1 MKFGK
6 TIQSQQV
13 PGWGEYYLNYKA
25 LKKII
30 NSYAAGRPASDA
42 SLLSLGLRPAKRTPG
57 SGNPKSDLETE
68 PSSKDNEYHDI
79 NQTSSSSIIEDLEP
93 LPAESEPPAP
103 NTGSALMSRDPTG
116 GNDRSES
123 FKAHRDVF
131 FFTLQ
136 RELEKINTFYLVK
149 ERDLRLRL
157 LTLLSNRKRLL
168 QNSSGPG
175 SPSAGENL
183 DGTTRKDAEWISL
196 EEGWRLFERDL
207 GKLQGFIEINATG
220 FRKILKKWDKRSK
233 SNTKELYI
241 ERQVEV
247 QPCFNREFI
256 AKLSDIVTAN
266 LLDIENGSEHLSTS
280 FLNGDNLPESIGAD
294 GLNFNNRKEEFID
307 IDTSSSG
314 ITNSLALDALND
326 LESNMVKAFNSG
338 KDAITDWLKIAKA
351 KQNRDK
357 STNRRLM
364 RILWRA
370 ALQVPKVYLDLVLHA
385 VKLDYNY
392 IDNINGRSPAH
403 QASIV
408 GSPVLIKLCAEKNNA
423 LFGLSDAYDRRPI
436 HYAAMHGHA
445 DIVSFLLSQSVDPSA
460 TDKDG
465 YTPLMHAITQGHLEV
480 VRIFVQDKLT
490 LEPTAI
496 SNDLIPLSLACQYG
510 HLEVARLLL
519 QCGAKVIPNSEGL
532 YPQHFAAK
540 AGHDS
545 ICKLLVDE
553 GGSDGGGKDKQD
565 KYNLW
570 TPLHHAAIGGESRHL
585 KCIKVLVEA
594 GCDVNASDEYG
605 KSPGWYSAW
614 FGNVEC
620 LNYLLDNG
628 AKLNGKQSTLE
639 SMENLGLAADPQMDS
654 LSPGSDLVLD
664 PPADE
669 FELIPSLSLPPPI
682 IPLRVYGHEFLANRC
697 LIQLSLGHPFSRPSS
712 SSKAPPIKLYSRSG
726 QDPLNLWSS
735 LKLVMTSKSDISAVP
750 HSVILPL
757 ADEREVFSFQVQ
769 SLERFTLEL
778 SLYPTFGSKVIGRA
792 IVLPATFNDV
802 TYHKGIVAPLLDH
815 NLKTIGEVA
824 FEVSCIKPFEGA
836 QLEIGGRVE
845 TYWKSKVTPSQPT
858 QDHAHQ
864 FQSHRPLSVSTS
876 SPSLRPPGVT
886 SGSTSNNNNESA
898 LVTASSLSGEYVH
911 IVIQVTKDGMPVI
924 YPKIK
929 LPIENLDITV
939 SDVTLEQ
946 FLNIAKSNN
955 LLFSSKDND
964 NQQQQQQQQSRST
977 HEWSEILNK
986 TMSTLNEILTI
997 LPNEIGLNLLLQYLR
1012 PQTLK
1017 YENLN
1022 SQSIEINKWVNSILN
1037 TIYENGKKSNL
1048 TTAGTTGSSS
1058 RKIIFS
1064 SFQPEV
1070 ATALNW
1076 KQPNYAVFFASY
1088 CGISTST
1095 SSNDTVSTN
1104 TASGRKRLTPISPE
1118 EESDLRCLSV
1128 REAVNFAKSTNLLGV
1143 ILEATTLAAVPS
1155 LVASVKDAGLLLAT
1169 FGDNQDMTSLRQGAS
1184 DGRTVDAFVI
1194 DGIMTLTV

>member
-13 PGWGEYYLNYKA
+13 PGWGGYYLNYKA

-42 SLLSLGLRPAKRTPG
+42 SLLSLGLRLSKKSPG
-57 SGNPKSDLETE
+57 SGKSDAETG
-68 PSSKDNEYHDI
+68 
-79 NQTSSSSIIEDLEP
+79 SISPPPPPPPPIPTTTLEDLEP

-103 NTGSALMSRDPTG
+103 NTGSALMSRHPTG
-116 GNDRSES
+116 GNDKSES

-136 RELEKINTFYLVK
+136 RELEKINTFYLIK

-168 QNSSGPG
+168 QNSNGSGTN
-175 SPSAGENL
+175 SSDNDL
-183 DGTTRKDAEWISL
+183 DGNSRKDAEWTSL

-256 AKLSDIVTAN
+256 AKLSDIVAAN
-266 LLDIENGSEHLSTS
+266 LLDLENGSEHLSTS
-280 FLNGDNLPESIGAD
+280 FLERDLPDSIGAD
-294 GLNFNNRKEEFID
+294 GLNFNRKED
-307 IDTSSSG
+307 YDSDAG
-314 ITNSLALDALND
+314 IGNSLALDALVD
-326 LESNMVKAFNSG
+326 LESNMVKALTSG
-338 KDAITDWLKIAKA
+338 KEAVSDWLKLAKT
-351 KQNRDK
+351 KQHRDK
-357 STNRRLM
+357 GRRLM

-370 ALQVPKVYLDLVLHA
+370 ALQVPSELLDLVLSA
-385 VKLDYNY
+385 IKLDYDY
-392 IDNINGRSPAH
+392 IDNINGRSPLH
-403 QASIV
+403 QACIA
-408 GSPVLIKLCAEKNNA
+408 GSSRLVQLCVENNHLLLEKP
-423 LFGLSDAYDRRPI
+423 DAYDRKPI
-436 HYAAMHGHA
+436 HYAAIHGHPE
-445 DIVSFLLSQSVDPSA
+445 IVSFLLSKSADPSA
-460 TDKDG
+460 TDMDG
-465 YTPLMHAITQGHLEV
+465 YTPLMHAIIQGHLEV
-480 VRIFVQDKLT
+480 VRIFVQDKIT

-496 SNDLIPLSLACQYG
+496 SNDLIPLSLACQFG

-540 AGHDS
+540 AGHEA
-545 ICKLLVDE
+545 ICRLLVDE
-553 GGSDGGGKDKQD
+553 GGKDGGGRERQD

-585 KCIKVLVEA
+585 ACMKVLVEA
-594 GCDVNASDEYG
+594 GCDVNTSDDYG

-614 FGNVEC
+614 FGHVEC
-620 LNYLLDNG
+620 LNFLLDNG
-628 AKLNGKQSTLE
+628 AKLNGKQNTLE
-639 SMENLGLAADPQMDS
+639 GMENLGLSADPQMDS
-654 LSPGSDLVLD
+654 LSPGSDLELD
-664 PPADE
+664 PPQDE

-697 LIQLSLGHPFSRPSS
+697 LVQLSLGHPFSRPSS
-712 SSKAPPIKLYSRSG
+712 IASKAPPIKLYSRSG
-726 QDPLNLWSS
+726 QDSLHLWSS
-735 LKLVMTSKSDISAVP
+735 LKLVMTSKSDITAVP

-792 IVLPATFNDV
+792 IVLPDTFNDI

-864 FQSHRPLSVSTS
+864 FQSHRPLSVSTT
-876 SPSLRPPGVT
+876 SPSLRPPVT
-886 SGSTSNNNNESA
+886 APPASNNNESA

-911 IVIQVTKDGMPVI
+911 IVIQVTKDFVPVI
-924 YPKIK
+924 YSKLK
-929 LPIENLDITV
+929 LPIEQLDIAV
-939 SDVTLEQ
+939 SDVTCDQ
-946 FLNIAKSNN
+946 FLSIAKSNN
-955 LLFSSKDND
+955 LLLTSPSNHHLT
-964 NQQQQQQQQSRST
+964 SG
-977 HEWSEILNK
+977 EWSELLSTK
-986 TMSTLNEILTI
+986 MSTLDNVLSI
-997 LPNEIGLNLLLQYLR
+997 LPPEIGLNLLLQYLR
-1012 PQTLK
+1012 PATAIQK
-1017 YENLN
+1017 
-1022 SQSIEINKWVNSILN
+1022 QFGRSIEINKFVDTILHSI
-1037 TIYENGKKSNL
+1037 YQSGKNNP
-1048 TTAGTTGSSS
+1048 G

-1064 SFQPEV
+1064 SFEPEV

-1088 CGISTST
+1088 CGISSSPSST
-1095 SSNDTVSTN
+1095 DS
-1104 TASGRKRLTPISPE
+1104 SGRTRLSPLSLE

-1169 FGDNQDMTSLRQGAS
+1169 FGDSQDVTALRQGAS

-1194 DGIMTLTV
+1194 DGIMTLTI